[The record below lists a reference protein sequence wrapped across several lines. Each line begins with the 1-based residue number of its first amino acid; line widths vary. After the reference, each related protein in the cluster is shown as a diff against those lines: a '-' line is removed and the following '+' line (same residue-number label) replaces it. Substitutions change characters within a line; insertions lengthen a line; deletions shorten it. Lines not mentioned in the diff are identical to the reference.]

1 MTQLQVRN
9 WWGSLIWS
17 KLPHVQ
23 KFITANLICGVTFAL
38 RNPACK
44 NHMPAYCWYT
54 TPLSLPLFPN
64 MCSSI
69 SLSIRGL
76 RDKVLWRRIACI
88 FDRLHTD
95 PFLTLPLG
103 WFPLTTLQQYTI
115 VSCMLSPA
123 RWHAT
128 ESPVPKRKKSLYD
141 DSLFAAGNYPTI
153 AAYHG
158 KFSKITLYITVRK
171 LFKMIGPGNILVRK
185 CSCTLRF
192 HYEN

>member
-1 MTQLQVRN
+1 MC
-9 WWGSLIWS
+9 S
-17 KLPHVQ
+17 PQ

-44 NHMPAYCWYT
+44 NHMPAYCWHT
-54 TPLSLPLFPN
+54 TPLPLPLFPN

-115 VSCMLSPA
+115 VSCILSPA

-128 ESPVPKRKKSLYD
+128 ESPMPKRKERNLCVMTAC
-141 DSLFAAGNYPTI
+141 LQQEITPQLLHI
-153 AAYHG
+153 ME
-158 KFSKITLYITVRK
+158 KFSKITLYSTVRK
-171 LFKMIGPGNILVRK
+171 LLKIIGPGNILVRQF
-185 CSCTLRF
+185 SCMSHFR
-192 HYEN
+192 YEN